1 MSSQIKKQLKEV
13 DQLVTKGKSNEALK
27 FIERILTKDLNEKEK
42 ALINSHKIAMY
53 NSFGKYEEALNLVEE
68 ILNYFKKHKISIL
81 KIDVLL
87 QKGIALAHLKE
98 KNEEIKILIKEIEQ
112 NLTELADISSNNK
125 YKIKASI
132 FRLKLYITSARVEPK
147 KYFKYAQNCNKF
159 AKKSKDS
166 KLINFSLLVLAHAYY
181 RLNEKDKCLDLI
193 NEAYQHAIS
202 LDYKQGQEDS
212 LWGLSY
218 YETNREKSLDYAEE
232 AIALHEKIESKRSS
246 YGRYVYL
253 GCIYVHNCDFEK
265 ALISLNKAEKLLKE
279 EDKEKYDI
287 YFVYARLFNLKGEF
301 NLAYENILRAQKIAK
316 ESNRTMFAKSHYD
329 LLLLA
334 LELEKFDLAEKHQE
348 ELRDF
353 SKELDDDEINQLSL
367 LASALIL
374 KTNKGI
380 REWNKAIVI
389 LEELLENEA
398 LSTLIFI
405 NATLNLC
412 ELLIREIEL
421 TGDVGILDS
430 IQTHL
435 TKLQNIAE
443 NQKIHWLLIEI
454 LRLKSQI
461 ALLVFDIIKAR
472 ELLEAALRVSQKK
485 RIEKL
490 TIEIINEQ
498 IEIEEKIT
506 IWKKLQELDAPLI
519 ETLKHVHLLN
529 NIVEINQKTAT
540 VKTCSGEKNTIEYR
554 KLFSLKI

>member
-1 MSSQIKKQLKEV
+1 MSSLIQKQLDEV
-13 DQLVTKGKSNEALK
+13 DQL
-27 FIERILTKDLNEKEK
+27 II
-42 ALINSHKIAMY
+42 
-53 NSFGKYEEALNLVEE
+53 FGKYSDAMDLLEEISNKNLPQKNVVVCNLYKITILNAMGNYQEVLDLSDE
-68 ILNYFKKHKISIL
+68 ILNNLKNKKASII
-81 KIDVLL
+81 KIDILL
-87 QKGIALAHLKE
+87 KKALALAYLRKKDEVNNSTKAIEANLKE
-98 KNEEIKILIKEIEQ
+98 LQNISTKDKNRIQ
-112 NLTELADISSNNK
+112 
-125 YKIKASI
+125 ASI
-132 FRLKLYITSARVEPK
+132 FRLKLFTTSSRFEPK
-147 KYFKYAQNCNKF
+147 KYLKFAQNCNKF
-159 AKKSKDS
+159 AVKSKDS
-166 KLINFSLLVLAHAYY
+166 LLINFSLIVLAHAYY
-181 RLNEKDKCLDLI
+181 RLYEKDKCLDLM

-202 LDYKQGQEDS
+202 IDYKQGQEDS

-218 YETNREKSLDYAEE
+218 YETNREKSLDYAEK
-232 AIALHEKIESKRSS
+232 AIALHEKIDSKRSS

-253 GCIYVHNCDFEK
+253 GCKYVHNCDFEK

-279 EDKEKYDI
+279 DDEEKYSI

-301 NLAYENILRAQKIAK
+301 NLAYENILRVQKIAK
-316 ESNRTMFAKSHYD
+316 ESNRIMFAQSHYD

-348 ELRDF
+348 ELQDF
-353 SKELDDDEINQLSL
+353 SKELDDEEINQLSL

-380 REWNKAIVI
+380 REWTKAIAI

-398 LSTLIFI
+398 LSTSIFI
-405 NATLNLC
+405 DTTLNLC
-412 ELLIREIEL
+412 ELLIREIEM

-435 TKLQNIAE
+435 TQLQNIAE

-472 ELLEAALRVSQKK
+472 ELLEAALRVSQEK

-506 IWKKLQELDAPLI
+506 ILEKLQEIDAPLI
-519 ETLKHVHLLN
+519 ETLKHIHLLN

-540 VKTCSGEKNTIEYR
+540 VKTCSGNKNTIEYR